1 LHIDPIRDEFA
12 ALESAIAGGP
22 IVPDVTVEEI
32 RAHLQSIYDFKRSM
46 SLEDVVADV
55 EAMLRKWQVHVTHPR
70 YFGLFN
76 PSVTLASVVADTLV
90 AMYNPQL
97 ANWRTSPAANEM
109 ERHTLSWLS
118 AKFGLPQNSIATFTS
133 GGMEANLS
141 AVVVALTRRFPSY
154 GERGL
159 RHLAGQPTIYLTQE
173 AHHGFNKIAHLT
185 GLGRRCLRLI
195 ATDDRFRMKLDD
207 LRGSVAEDL
216 RNGFLPFMV
225 VGTAG
230 TTAAGAIDPL
240 VEIARFCSEAG
251 LWFHAD
257 AAWGG
262 AAILSPDLKHHL
274 AGIEAADSITCDAHK
289 WFSVPMGCGMF
300 FCRHPES
307 VAQAFRSEVSYM
319 PGKPPGAG
327 DEAPSTFNP
336 FTTSVQ
342 WSRRFIGLKLFMA
355 LAERGEAGY
364 IEMIDHQTRMGQLLR
379 SSLEATGW
387 RIVNSTPL
395 PLVCFTR
402 DGLVPSTLLAALRN
416 HQVAWM
422 SEAVLGGVPVMRA
435 CITSFRTTEH
445 DIHWVVDQMNSLFTE
460 SFPRRNHE
468 PASTTVDTLLPA
480 INTGTSL

>member
-1 LHIDPIRDEFA
+1 LNIGPIQDEFSK
-12 ALESAIAGGP
+12 LESAIADGP
-22 IVPDVTVEEI
+22 IVPNVTVDEI
-32 RAHLQSIYDFKRSM
+32 RVHLQSRYDFKRSM
-46 SLEDVVADV
+46 SLDEVVADV
-55 EAMLRKWQVHVTHPR
+55 EAMLQEWQVQVTHPH
-70 YFGLFN
+70 YLGLFN
-76 PSVTLASVVADTLV
+76 PSVTLASVIADTLV

-109 ERHTLSWLS
+109 ERHTLAWLS

-141 AVVVALTRRFPSY
+141 AVVVALTHKFPTY
-154 GERGL
+154 GEHGL
-159 RHLAGQPTIYLTQE
+159 RSLAGQPTIYLTDE

-195 ATDDRFRMKLDD
+195 TTDHQLRMNIEELS
-207 LRGSVAEDL
+207 RRVTEDL

-225 VGTAG
+225 IGTVG

-240 VEIARFCSEAG
+240 PEIAHFCLNAG

-262 AAILSPDLKHHL
+262 AAILSPDLKPHL

-307 VAQAFRSEVSYM
+307 VAQAFRSDITYM
-319 PGKPPGAG
+319 PGNSPGPAG
-327 DEAPSTFNP
+327 DPSDTFNP
-336 FTTSVQ
+336 LTTSIQ
-342 WSRRFIGLKLFMA
+342 WSRRFLGLKLFMA
-355 LAERGEAGY
+355 LAERGERGY
-364 IEMIDHQTRMGQLLR
+364 VEMIDRQTRMGQLLR
-379 SSLEATGW
+379 TSLAATGW
-387 RIVNSTPL
+387 RIVNATPL

-402 DGLVPSTLLAALRN
+402 EGLVPSVLLAALRE

-422 SEAVLGGVPVMRA
+422 SEAVLGGVPVLRA
-435 CITSFRTTEH
+435 CITSFRTSEQ
-445 DIHWVVDQMNSLFTE
+445 DIRWVVDQMNHLCSA
-460 SFPRRNHE
+460 SFPAKQDE
-468 PASTTVDTLLPA
+468 PASATIETFDNA
-480 INTGTSL
+480 IKTGTAR